1 MKKLYSL
8 IISLIVFCSCNGEL
22 FSDLQSD
29 SSEICPIAGKT
40 WQEQLDESIK
50 TKTKSDKD
58 IYLNGYTYKGKI
70 NSRKEISKI
79 LSDMFSESS
88 AIVHYTDSSL
98 LNYEIV
104 SIGSLMQSSSMIKNN
119 DVYGNLKSKLQTIV
133 KEGMELVEL
142 EWVYK
147 GEIYYST
154 AIASNE
160 YGGII
165 YDNIGTYIIKEK
177 DNNTMQISVQP
188 LIKTRSESGNPSVKT
203 FTLSYRAENY
213 FGMFIYEYD
222 ITCKSYFNASGIL
235 TDRETHAYSNSA
247 LGWECEAEIKSIS
260 GEINVSNYHEFAWA
274 YAYGLNCS
282 ITIGWNGSSYVING
296 GSHKAQGTEIHRP

>member
-177 DNNTMQISVQP
+177 D
-188 LIKTRSESGNPSVKT
+188 K
-203 FTLSYRAENY
+203 
-213 FGMFIYEYD
+213 
-222 ITCKSYFNASGIL
+222 
-235 TDRETHAYSNSA
+235 
-247 LGWECEAEIKSIS
+247 
-260 GEINVSNYHEFAWA
+260 
-274 YAYGLNCS
+274 
-282 ITIGWNGSSYVING
+282 
-296 GSHKAQGTEIHRP
+296 